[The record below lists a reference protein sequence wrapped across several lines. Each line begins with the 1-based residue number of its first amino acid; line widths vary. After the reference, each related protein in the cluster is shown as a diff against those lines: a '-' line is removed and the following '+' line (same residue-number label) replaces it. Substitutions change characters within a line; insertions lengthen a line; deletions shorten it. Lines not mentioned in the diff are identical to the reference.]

1 MIMTSSHSVEFG
13 IELCNHFNIV
23 FTNPVPEVGIGD
35 GPVLLHLVKLL
46 KLRIEPLEKDRG
58 GGGRKKRRRGKERH
72 RTEKGERERRT

>member
-1 MIMTSSHSVEFG
+1 MTSSHSVEFC

-46 KLRIEPLEKDRG
+46 ELRIEPLEKEEEEGERKG
-58 GGGRKKRRRGKERH
+58 GGGKERH
-72 RTEKGERERRT
+72 RTRPVFVL